1 MLSIS
6 SRALGS
12 PKSLNIVNDVISWGP
27 TPEES
32 WVLGDPRSPRSVEAL
47 METAGR
53 PAPCP
58 IPDEY
63 LASMEGIARGQIP
76 WPLIIPSGIIGEHI
90 RMISMQVDDAI
101 DKLGNYAEVL
111 TKGRRIL
118 CKLQQSKI
126 DISALRSCQEASTIG
141 SIDSFEPGSNLTCDP
156 PIYSHATATGRL
168 IVKEG
173 PKILTIQKEHRRVL
187 SSRFPGGKMMQI
199 DFVSLEPRVLRLLR
213 AGDAP
218 VDLYTDILSRVG
230 GDVSRRQVKVAVLR
244 SLYGSSKA
252 GIREEV
258 GAIGP
263 KLIREVEDYF
273 GLKALQEKLHQ
284 QLRTKGHIKSHWGRP
299 LREATD
305 DHLLVS
311 HFTQSTAVDVSLL
324 GFGQLTDRIIAEDLD
339 VIPCFVLH
347 DALLLDTAPQHM
359 ERLGQIAAAGIDIDG
374 LGHFEVSFTP
384 AYLEPEES

>member
-27 TPEES
+27 TPEGS

-187 SSRFPGGKMMQI
+187 SSRFPGGKMMQV
-199 DFVSLEPRVLRLLR
+199 DFVSLEPRVLRLLKT
-213 AGDAP
+213 GDSP
-218 VDLYTDILSRVG
+218 VDLYADLLERIG
-230 GDVSRRQVKVAVLR
+230 GGVSRRQIKVAVLR

-252 GIREEV
+252 GINDEI

-263 KLIREVEDYF
+263 KLIREVDDYF
-273 GLKALQEKLHQ
+273 GLKNLKDRLHQ
-284 QLRTKGHIKSHWGRP
+284 QLTMKGHIKSHWGRP

-311 HFTQSTAVDVSLL
+311 HFTQSTAVDVSLI
-324 GFGQLTDRIIAEDLD
+324 GFSMLSDRLIADD
-339 VIPCFVLH
+339 VDAIPCFVLH
-347 DALLLDTAPQHM
+347 DALLLDTSPHHM
-359 ERLGQIAAAGIDIDG
+359 EKLRHIVAEGIEIDG
-374 LGHFEVSFTP
+374 LGHFEVSLTP
-384 AYLEPEES
+384 AYLEAEES

>member
-12 PKSLNIVNDVISWGP
+12 PKSLNIVNDVILWGP
-27 TPEES
+27 TPEGS

-111 TKGRRIL
+111 TEGRRIL

-213 AGDAP
+213 ACEAP

-305 DHLLVS
+305 NHLLVS

-359 ERLGQIAAAGIDIDG
+359 ERLRQIAAAGIDIDG

-384 AYLEPEES
+384 AYLEAEES

>member
-12 PKSLNIVNDVISWGP
+12 PKSLNIVNDVILWGP
-27 TPEES
+27 TPEGS

-111 TKGRRIL
+111 TEGRRIL

-213 AGDAP
+213 ACEAP

-305 DHLLVS
+305 NHLLVS

-384 AYLEPEES
+384 AYLEAEES

>member
-6 SRALGS
+6 NRVLGS
-12 PKSLNIVNDVISWGP
+12 PKSLNVIDGAASWGII
-27 TPEES
+27 PEGN
-32 WVLGDPRSPRSVEAL
+32 WVLGDPGSPRSAEAL
-47 METAGR
+47 LETAGR
-53 PAPCP
+53 D
-58 IPDEY
+58 IPSAIPEEY

-76 WPLIIPSGIIGEHI
+76 WPLIIPSGIIGEHA
-90 RMISMQVDDAI
+90 RMIAASVDDAI
-101 DKLGNYAEVL
+101 DRIGDYAEVL
-111 TKGRRIL
+111 ANSRRIL
-118 CKLQQSKI
+118 CRLQACKI
-126 DISALRSCQEASTIG
+126 DMAALRSCQGDAQLG
-141 SIDSFEPGSNLTCDP
+141 SIDSFEPGQDFTCDP

-168 IVKEG
+168 VVKEG

-199 DFVSLEPRVLRLLR
+199 DFISLEPRVLRLLR

>member
-12 PKSLNIVNDVISWGP
+12 PKSLNITNGIASWGII
-27 TPEES
+27 PERN
-32 WVLGDPRSPRSVEAL
+32 WVLGDPGSPRSAEAL
-47 METAGR
+47 LETAGR
-53 PAPCP
+53 D
-58 IPDEY
+58 IPSAIPEEY
-63 LASMEGIARGQIP
+63 LTSMEGIARGQIP
-76 WPLIIPSGIIGEHI
+76 WPLIIPSGIIGEHA
-90 RMISMQVDDAI
+90 RMIATSVEDAI
-101 DKLGNYAEVL
+101 DRIGDYAEVL
-111 TKGRRIL
+111 ANSRRIL
-118 CKLQQSKI
+118 CRLQACKI
-126 DISALRSCQEASTIG
+126 DMAALRACQGDAQLG
-141 SIDSFEPGSNLTCDP
+141 SIDSFEPGQDFTCDP
-156 PIYSHATATGRL
+156 PVYSHATATGRL
-168 IVKEG
+168 VVKKG

-187 SSRFPGGKMMQI
+187 SSRFPGGKMMQV
-199 DFVSLEPRVLRLLR
+199 DFVSLEPRVLRLLS

-263 KLIREVEDYF
+263 KLIREVGDYF

-284 QLRTKGHIKSHWGRP
+284 QLQNKGHIKSHWGRP

-324 GFGQLTDRIIAEDLD
+324 GFGQLADKIIAEDIEA
-339 VIPCFVLH
+339 IPCFVLH

-359 ERLGQIAAAGIDIDG
+359 ERLNQIAAEGIDIDG

>member
-1 MLSIS
+1 M
-6 SRALGS
+6 A
-12 PKSLNIVNDVISWGP
+12 
-27 TPEES
+27 
-32 WVLGDPRSPRSVEAL
+32 
-47 METAGR
+47 
-53 PAPCP
+53 
-58 IPDEY
+58 
-63 LASMEGIARGQIP
+63 
-76 WPLIIPSGIIGEHI
+76 
-90 RMISMQVDDAI
+90 
-101 DKLGNYAEVL
+101 
-111 TKGRRIL
+111 
-118 CKLQQSKI
+118 
-126 DISALRSCQEASTIG
+126 ALRSCQGDAQLG
-141 SIDSFEPGSNLTCDP
+141 SIDSFEPGQDFTCDP
-156 PIYSHATATGRL
+156 PVYSHATATGRL

-187 SSRFPGGKMMQI
+187 SSRFQGGKMMQI

-213 AGDAP
+213 AGEAP

-230 GDVSRRQVKVAVLR
+230 GDVSRRQVKIAVLR

-284 QLRTKGHIKSHWGRP
+284 QLRTKSHIKSHWGRP

-311 HFTQSTAVDVSLL
+311 HFTQSTAVDVSLM

-347 DALLLDTAPQHM
+347 DALLLDTAPHHM
-359 ERLGQIAAAGIDIDG
+359 ERMGQIAAEGIDIDG
-374 LGHFEVSFTP
+374 LGHFDVSFTP